1 MVMETDAVVADAEA
15 ELGRFDT
22 LEALDVAFA
31 GLEIS
36 GQRVEDTQGGRP
48 IDRAEL
54 RLGLIVPDN
63 ALAHA

>member
-22 LEALDVAFA
+22 LKALDVAFA
-31 GLEIS
+31 GFQIS
-36 GQRVEDTQGGRP
+36 GQRVEDTQGSRL
-48 IDRAEL
+48 IDGAEL
-54 RLGLIVPDN
+54 SLGLIVPDN